1 MALSTDLLRYGV
13 LGGLI
18 THSVASGMTR
28 ANYGHHQ
35 MSLLQPKLI
44 SKGPLTESS
53 GFKTMS

>member
-1 MALSTDLLRYGV
+1 MALSTDLYRYGV

-18 THSVASGMTR
+18 THSVAGGMTR
-28 ANYGHHQ
+28 ANYGHPL

-44 SKGPLTESS
+44 SKGPLKELS

>member
-35 MSLLQPKLI
+35 MSLLQPKLT
-44 SKGPLTESS
+44 SKEPLTELS
-53 GFKTMS
+53 GFKNMS

>member
-18 THSVASGMTR
+18 THSMANGMTR
-28 ANYGHHQ
+28 ANYGHPQ

-44 SKGPLTESS
+44 LKGLLTESS